1 MLEPHWKWTER
12 GRSSASLFT
21 RDQAMKMSKRAFL
34 KTTGATVA
42 AGMLG
47 RWSAAQQAAQ
57 TPQTQPQAPAAPPAP
72 PPEPLHNWAGNITY
86 STTSVEMPA
95 TMDEVCEAVK
105 TATKLRAV
113 GSRHSFNT
121 IADSTVEL
129 FSVKQ
134 IKDIAID
141 TKAETVTVGGGVSYG
156 QLALVLDSKGYALH
170 NLASLPHISVAGAIA
185 TATHGSGLNNGN
197 LATAVTGLEIVTAE
211 GKIAQ
216 LTREKDGDAF
226 LGAVVGLGALGVV
239 THVTLKLQ
247 PSYDVAQAV
256 YLNLP
261 FDVLEHNFD
270 KVFGAGYS
278 VSLFTDWQNHRATQ
292 MWLKHRLRPD
302 EQNVWN
308 GDFMGAPMAT
318 ENVHPIT
325 GHSAESCTE
334 QMGMPGP
341 WYDRLPHFKMNFTP
355 SSGRELQSEYF
366 VPREHA
372 YEAILA
378 VEKLR
383 DKITPLLFV
392 TELRTVAAD
401 DLWLSMAYQRPSLAI
416 HFTWKPMWPEVKALL
431 PRIEAALEPFEARPH
446 WGKLFTL
453 APTTL
458 DARYAKLAAYKEM
471 VQNLDPTGKFRNEF
485 LESNLKWA

>member
-1 MLEPHWKWTER
+1 
-12 GRSSASLFT
+12 
-21 RDQAMKMSKRAFL
+21 MKMSKRAFL

-47 RWSAAQQAAQ
+47 QWSAAQQAAPA
-57 TPQTQPQAPAAPPAP
+57 PQTQPQTPAAPPAP

-325 GHSAESCTE
+325 GHSA
-334 QMGMPGP
+334 
-341 WYDRLPHFKMNFTP
+341 
-355 SSGRELQSEYF
+355 
-366 VPREHA
+366 
-372 YEAILA
+372 
-378 VEKLR
+378 
-383 DKITPLLFV
+383 
-392 TELRTVAAD
+392 
-401 DLWLSMAYQRPSLAI
+401 
-416 HFTWKPMWPEVKALL
+416 
-431 PRIEAALEPFEARPH
+431 
-446 WGKLFTL
+446 
-453 APTTL
+453 
-458 DARYAKLAAYKEM
+458 
-471 VQNLDPTGKFRNEF
+471 
-485 LESNLKWA
+485 